1 MLTRL
6 QRRDRVTADPQ
17 GDVGSSSR
25 SRIFY
30 GDGSQAIVDANTDY
44 SARIHVILDK
54 RATRLVIQE
63 VHAADEKEF
72 FCQING
78 MAAGS
83 VEGKT
88 RLRVFGQ

>member
-1 MLTRL
+1 MTRL
-6 QRRDRVTADPQ
+6 QRRDCVTADPQ
-17 GDVGSSSR
+17 GRVGSSSR
-25 SRIFY
+25 TRIFY
-30 GDGSQAIVDANTDY
+30 GDGSQAIVDENTDY
-44 SARIHVILDK
+44 SARIHVTLD
-54 RATRLVIQE
+54 RRETRLVIQE
-63 VHAADEKEF
+63 VRMADQKEF

>member
-1 MLTRL
+1 MTRL
-6 QRRDRVTADPQ
+6 QRRDCVTADPQ
-17 GDVGSSSR
+17 GSVGRSSR
-25 SRIFY
+25 TRIFY
-30 GDGSQAIVDANTDY
+30 GDGGQAIVDANTDY
-44 SARIHVILDK
+44 SARIHVTSDN

-63 VHAADEKEF
+63 VHVADEKEF